1 VTAVGLPGKSAREG
15 THADGAPTSATEAS
29 GARPMGTSTAGPN
42 PATSRTRPPIYR
54 HPVNQ
59 LVFEAAPLGA
69 RVADRVTG
77 FMGSWRF
84 IVIQTVLV
92 ALWLTAN
99 VILLTRPF
107 DPFPFILLNLAFST
121 QAAYAAPLILLASNR
136 ASQRDRLTL
145 EHAAEEGDLGDAQNE
160 RLLQGNTEILE
171 HVAALGARILGMEE
185 AILAAVSAAPPAV
198 HDR

>member
-1 VTAVGLPGKSAREG
+1 MTAVGVRRSRRIASA
-15 THADGAPTSATEAS
+15 
-29 GARPMGTSTAGPN
+29 ARSTPP
-42 PATSRTRPPIYR
+42 PAYR

-59 LVFEAAPLGA
+59 AVLEAAPLGA

-84 IVIQTVLV
+84 IVIQTVIV
-92 ALWLTAN
+92 AVWLASN
-99 VILLTRPF
+99 IILLSRPF

-121 QAAYAAPLILLASNR
+121 QAAYAAPLILLAGNR

-160 RLLQGNTEILE
+160 RLLTGNTEILKQV
-171 HVAALGARILGMEE
+171 VALEARILIMEE
-185 AILAAVSAAPPAV
+185 TILAAVGAS
-198 HDR
+198 RRG